1 KELDVKKLQF
11 ERMIHALKLEETAV
25 EAANA
30 EVGEDQDDDAENDTA
45 GDDYV
50 VADSEDED
58 EDSDTSGSASVQF

>member
-1 KELDVKKLQF
+1 
-11 ERMIHALKLEETAV
+11 MIHALRLDEAAV

-30 EVGEDQDDDAENDTA
+30 EVGEDQTDDAEDDTA

-58 EDSDTSGSASVQF
+58 EDSD